1 MDDELLPGEE
11 GEPLPEPDIPRD
23 LMNKFDRVVE
33 QHFAAKEREA
43 AHDLLRDHF
52 HQLPEELQ
60 YLYEDVQALYKAHKF
75 EESAKLFEQWM
86 DMAKKMGLI

>member
-1 MDDELLPGEE
+1 MDDEYVPDDEGGPIPEADLPH
-11 GEPLPEPDIPRD
+11 D

-33 QHFAAKEREA
+33 QHFAAQEREA
-43 AHDLLRDHF
+43 AHELLRDHF
-52 HQLPEELQ
+52 HLLPEELQ
-60 YLYEDVQALYKAHKF
+60 HLYEDVQALYKAHKF